1 MVFPEFGLLL
11 GIRGIINTLSL
22 LKSPQLKY
30 SEHVL
35 EQMSSRGYTKED
47 IIEIMQKGNKTT
59 GYSKYGVKQ
68 FRYNYYD
75 NIVVQN
81 VGDKKIV
88 TVFSNAPASSP
99 HVKGYKIPWK

>member
-1 MVFPEFGLLL
+1 MKTVMNQSHDGW
-11 GIRGIINTLSL
+11 L
-22 LKSPQLKY
+22 LKMISRTPKDR
-30 SEHVL
+30 EHVL

>member
-1 MVFPEFGLLL
+1 VPHSWLCL
-11 GIRGIINTLSL
+11 RNPDPT
-22 LKSPQLKY
+22 SPDPIPR
-30 SEHVL
+30 S
-35 EQMSSRGYTKED
+35 
-47 IIEIMQKGNKTT
+47 NKTT